1 MHDKTASL
9 FKDRLN
15 IDKIKSC
22 YDNKPNSSY
31 SKQKLIYY
39 AVIFI
44 TLAIITL
51 IFHLLLSKLCLS
63 IWQIFCLYCDIVYIA
78 YLAYIVTHVTTHA
91 LTDTDTDTDTAINSN
106 HNGYRSSVTD
116 SCDRLF

>member
-31 SKQKLIYY
+31 SKQKLISY
-39 AVIFI
+39 AIIFI

-63 IWQIFCLYCDIVYIA
+63 IWQIICLYCDIA
-78 YLAYIVTHVTTHA
+78 YLAYIVTHVTTHV
-91 LTDTDTDTDTAINSN
+91 LTDTDTAIIVAIPVIAQQLQIVVSAYF
-106 HNGYRSSVTD
+106 NGSLL
-116 SCDRLF
+116 C

>member
-9 FKDRLN
+9 FQDRLN

-31 SKQKLIYY
+31 SKQKLISY

-51 IFHLLLSKLCLS
+51 IFHLLLSRLCLA
-63 IWQIFCLYCDIVYIA
+63 IWQIFCLYCDIVYIT

-91 LTDTDTDTDTAINSN
+91 LTDIDTDTAINSSDT
-106 HNGYRSSVTD
+106 GYRSSVTD

>member
-31 SKQKLIYY
+31 SKQKLISY

-51 IFHLLLSKLCLS
+51 IFHLLLSRLCLAT
-63 IWQIFCLYCDIVYIA
+63 WQIFFLYCDIVYIA

-91 LTDTDTDTDTAINSN
+91 LTDTDTDTAII
-106 HNGYRSSVTD
+106 VAIPVIAQQ
-116 SCDRLF
+116 L